1 MNYFPTSMNLKNIK
15 TQLFSIIKII
25 SSILIPSAI
34 ALELWNIQTITN
46 NYQLPIANILNPALI
61 LAHIALFAHFIE
73 AIIASIYAP
82 SKNQPAIKYGVY
94 TFFVGT
100 VGLLELFD
108 NDQGKELKGKD

>member
-1 MNYFPTSMNLKNIK
+1 MNLKSVK
-15 TQLFSIIKII
+15 EKLFPIIKII
-25 SSILIPSAI
+25 SIILIPSAI

-46 NYQLPIANILNPALI
+46 NHQLPIANTLNPALI

-108 NDQGKELKGKD
+108 NEEKELKGKD

>member
-1 MNYFPTSMNLKNIK
+1 MNLKSVQEK
-15 TQLFSIIKII
+15 LFPIIKII

-34 ALELWNIQTITN
+34 CLELWNIQTVTTN
-46 NYQLPIANILNPALI
+46 QQLPIPNILNPALI
-61 LAHIALFAHFIE
+61 LAHIALSAHFIE
-73 AIIASIYAP
+73 AVIASIYAP
-82 SKNQPAIKYGVY
+82 SKNQPVIKYGVY

>member
-1 MNYFPTSMNLKNIK
+1 MINNLNFQYIKEKLFP
-15 TQLFSIIKII
+15 IIKII

-34 ALELWNIQTITN
+34 ALELWNIQTITTN
-46 NYQLPIANILNPALI
+46 QELAIANILNPALI
-61 LAHIALFAHFIE
+61 LAHIALSAHFIE

>member
-1 MNYFPTSMNLKNIK
+1 MINNLNFQYIKEKLFP
-15 TQLFSIIKII
+15 IIKII

-34 ALELWNIQTITN
+34 ALELWNIQTITTN
-46 NYQLPIANILNPALI
+46 QELPVANILNPALI
-61 LAHIALFAHFIE
+61 LAHIALSTHFVE

-100 VGLLELFD
+100 VGLLE
-108 NDQGKELKGKD
+108 